1 MSQLIFSGIQPSGQI
16 HLGNYLGA
24 IQNWVQLQKEYQC
37 IYSIVDLHAMTVDY
51 DAKNFQQR
59 ILETAATLLA
69 CGIDPK
75 KSIFFVQSHVPQH
88 TELTWIFNTLLPIS
102 ELERMTQFKDKAQQH
117 KNNINAGLFTY
128 PILQS
133 ADILLYKA
141 DAVPVGEDQVQHI
154 ELTRKIAKK
163 FNNKF
168 GDYFPEPKELIT
180 QAPRIMSLTDPTQKM
195 SKSHGEKTYIAL
207 TDEPEIIRK
216 KIMSAVTDTGD
227 SKTMSPGVI
236 NLFTLLKIVADKKTA
251 DKFEQEYKT
260 NKIKYSEL
268 KTVLA
273 DNVVDLLKPIQKQY
287 QTLIQKPDQVWKT
300 LDQGAQQAEK
310 IASKNM
316 TEIKKL
322 TGLIK

>member
-168 GDYFPEPKELIT
+168 GEYFPEPKESIT